1 MRVLR
6 FLQTACVLLIHS
18 RRTLRR
24 LLDERKHQTMKRI
37 AIAFSIALLA
47 ATAFAQEPQRRM
59 FIHNMDEGSG
69 ALAESL
75 GLSTDQKVQFDAIHQ
90 QLEAS
95 MKPLIDQHRAAE
107 QQLQAL
113 VEAPS
118 PDATAVGTQFLAMR
132 AIDKQIRAAHDATK
146 QKIDA
151 ILTPDQKA
159 KFDAMHA
166 KMEHMGPGAMMMRH
180 PEGPGSHD

>member
-1 MRVLR
+1 
-6 FLQTACVLLIHS
+6 
-18 RRTLRR
+18 
-24 LLDERKHQTMKRI
+24 MKRI

-59 FIHNMDEGSG
+59 FIHNMEEGSG

-107 QQLQAL
+107 QQLQTL

-118 PDATAVGTQFLAMR
+118 PDATAVGTQFLAMH
-132 AIDKQIRAAHDATK
+132 AIDKQIRAAHEATK

-166 KMEHMGPGAMMMRH
+166 KMEHMGPGGPMMMHH

>member
-1 MRVLR
+1 
-6 FLQTACVLLIHS
+6 
-18 RRTLRR
+18 
-24 LLDERKHQTMKRI
+24 MKRA

-47 ATAFAQEPQRRM
+47 ATAFAQEPPRRM
-59 FIHNMDEGSG
+59 FIHNMEEGNG

-75 GLSTDQKVQFDAIHQ
+75 GLSADQKVQFDAIHQ
-90 QLEAS
+90 QLETS
-95 MKPLIDQHRAAE
+95 IQPLLDQHRAAE
-107 QQLQAL
+107 HQLQAL
-113 VEAPS
+113 VESPN

-132 AIDKQIRAAHDATK
+132 AIDKQIRAAHEATK

-159 KFDAMHA
+159 KFDAMHQ
-166 KMEHMGPGAMMMRH
+166 KMEHLMGPGGPMMMRH